1 MGSLSQ
7 LLFIP
12 RISALQQF
20 AARPVERLLQSL
32 STGFLSTCAALG
44 IGVWG
49 NLLGASPALS
59 AERLTTYVGPLQLSI
74 SVDAL
79 ETYAQTGQASG
90 NLRLFLGFLDA
101 DSQAQLRRLLQH
113 EMKADVAFVSRVL
126 NIPMAEQVLQ
136 SIGKTLQTDSGL
148 NGFRAVRSALILSA
162 ANHPEGWTWIDW
174 MRQYPTSDI
183 RIDLSSLMALLQ
195 DLKTVVLYQDAAAQV
210 VIDVSN
216 QEAAADPEFA
226 YDQLPDLSQP
236 GPYAF
241 RREQLTFDIQATRTT
256 LDGFSGRY
264 TMRVDVYIPE
274 NAPAPAPLVVYTHGW
289 GGRLSDGMV
298 DGEHLASYGFA
309 VAVPE
314 HIGTTD
320 TYRSLFLAGG
330 LGDLTSPTEYVSR
343 QQDIIFLLDELEKL
357 DATDPQWQGQIDVQ
371 RVGIIGQSLG
381 AMTVLGAAGA
391 SFDPA
396 QLVPRC
402 AEGLIQLNPSFLLQC
417 HARFL
422 PPTLYDFT
430 DPRIRAG
437 IAQYPMGATLYGQ
450 SGVGNVQIPMLI
462 LAGTRDI
469 LAPSVYEQIPMF
481 AWMDAPDQYLG
492 LMVPGTHFS
501 TSPPQNE
508 ELVPAL
514 IRGPAWAIGRS
525 YIRNLSV
532 AFFKTYLGDRPES
545 SEYLPYLTAS
555 FGQVLTQRAAT
566 FSSDENRLYLIKSL
580 SPAQL
585 AAAYGG
591 QIPGGDRPLA
601 SRSSPVAASRSVL
614 DDLDATGVLR
624 IGIRS
629 EVAPLGYVNPQSEWT
644 GFCFDMARQLA
655 DYITTTESMSV
666 ALVVLPSNADNR
678 FDLVRNGSVHLE
690 CGPNPIHT
698 TVSGIVFSEPFYA
711 TGNFGLVPNESL
723 ECSFYGLALPD
734 GDRPWRSLVNRYLRS
749 EPARLQRREYA
760 RNFDTD
766 NLFNLETCFR

>member
-1 MGSLSQ
+1 MGSVSQ
-7 LLFIP
+7 RSIP
-12 RISALQQF
+12 GISALRRF
-20 AARPVERLLQSL
+20 TARPGERLIQSL
-32 STGFLSTCAALG
+32 SRGFLSTCAALG
-44 IGVWG
+44 IGIWG
-49 NLLGASPALS
+49 NLLGAVPALS
-59 AERLTTYVGPLQLSI
+59 AERLTTYVGPVQLSI

-79 ETYAQTGQASG
+79 ETYAKTGQASG
-90 NLRLFLGFLDA
+90 NLRLFLRFLDA
-101 DSQAQLRRLLQH
+101 DAQAQLRRLLQH
-113 EMKADVAFVSRVL
+113 EMQADVALVSRVL
-126 NIPMAEQVLQ
+126 SIPMAEQVLQ
-136 SIGKTLQTDSGL
+136 SVGKTLQTDSGL

-162 ANHPEGWTWIDW
+162 ANHPDGWTWIDW
-174 MRQYPTSDI
+174 MRQYPTPDI
-183 RIDLSSLMALLQ
+183 RVDLASLIALLQ

-210 VIDVSN
+210 VIEASN

-226 YDQLPDLSQP
+226 YNQLLDLSQP
-236 GPYAF
+236 GPYTF
-241 RREQLTFDIQATRTT
+241 RQAQLTFDIQAIRTT

-264 TMRVDVYIPE
+264 RMRVDVYIPE
-274 NAPAPAPLVVYTHGW
+274 NAPTPAPLVIYTHGW
-289 GGRLSDGMV
+289 GGRLSDGAI
-298 DGEHLASYGFA
+298 DGEHLASYGFT

-320 TYRSLFLAGG
+320 TYRNLFLAGG

-357 DATDPQWQGQIDVQ
+357 NATDPQWQGQIDMQ

-396 QLVPRC
+396 QLMPRC
-402 AEGLIQLNPSFLLQC
+402 ADGLTQLNPSFLLQC

-437 IAQYPMGATLYGQ
+437 IAQYPMGATLYGP

-462 LAGTRDI
+462 LAGTRDL

-481 AWMDAPDQYLG
+481 AWMDTPHQYLG

-532 AFFKTYLGDRPES
+532 AFFKAYLSDRPET

-555 FGQVLTQRAAT
+555 FGQVLTQRAG
-566 FSSDENRLYLIKSL
+566 SISDDENRLYLIKSL
-580 SPAQL
+580 SSTRL

-591 QIPGGDRPLA
+591 QIPGGDRPFASSTPPVSA
-601 SRSSPVAASRSVL
+601 SRSIL
-614 DDLDATGVLR
+614 NELKTTGILR

-629 EVAPLGYVNPQSEWT
+629 EVAPLGYVNEESEWT
-644 GFCFDMARQLA
+644 GFCFDMAKQLA
-655 DYITTTESMSV
+655 DYVARTESTSI
-666 ALVVLPSNADNR
+666 ALVALPSNADNR
-678 FDLVRNGSVHLE
+678 FDLVRNGTVHLE
-690 CGPNPIHT
+690 CGPNLT
-698 TVSGIVFSEPFYA
+698 QTNVSGIVFSEPFYV
-711 TGNFGLVPNESL
+711 TGNFDLVPNESL

-734 GDRPWRSLVNRYLRS
+734 GDRPWRSLINRYLRS
-749 EPARLQRREYA
+749 EPARLQRREFA
-760 RNFDTD
+760 RTFDTA